1 MTAVLSRAMAEK
13 LFATCGEGSAL
24 SPHEEAETAAIKT
37 ERRARAQIKRH
48 VPTQRSET
56 CCMGSGRR
64 AHWPYREANATPGP
78 VVHIVEKGNMKN
90 GEFGK
95 VLDYLSEQEKKI

>member
-1 MTAVLSRAMAEK
+1 MTAVLSKSQATR
-13 LFATCGEGSAL
+13 LFDAGLRSGTEFPGDSVEGQR
-24 SPHEEAETAAIKT
+24 IKW
-37 ERRARAQIKRH
+37 ERRLRAKIKRH

-64 AHWPYREANATPGP
+64 AHWPYREANAAPGP
-78 VVHIVEKGNMKN
+78 VVHIVEKGHVKGGN
-90 GEFGK
+90 FGK